1 MDADIEIVRPNKN
14 PLMPNLLKAKF
25 EINRARIKTVIGIVR
40 LYDDLFNL
48 AFIDAISASGF
59 LTQIP
64 ILFFLGPNI
73 LSILCGK
80 AGCPAI
86 LSTIRFAN
94 NAILSGEGT
103 ESAEGIGS
111 ALLFIMGPHSDD
123 LDNFLIFNNLVNQP
137 MLNVYTS

>member
-1 MDADIEIVRPNKN
+1 MDANIEIVRPNKN

-40 LYDDLFNL
+40 LYDDFFNL
-48 AFIDAISASGF
+48 AFIDAISSSGF

-64 ILFFLGPNI
+64 TLFFLGPNI

-86 LSTIRFAN
+86 LSPIRFAN
-94 NAILSGEGT
+94 NALLT
-103 ESAEGIGS
+103 WRGIC
-111 ALLFIMGPHSDD
+111 AHVEQMVMLLNIYF
-123 LDNFLIFNNLVNQP
+123 FR
-137 MLNVYTS
+137 LNSRFHLPVRDRHPY